1 MESSST
7 PATSTPLVSSEPMD
21 QYQKDHQLRFQ
32 LSAEWLAPIMSPVT
46 QVLELG
52 GTGIFKCPGS
62 PQVTGSVGDLRY
74 THPAPSLYDVV
85 LCMEV
90 LEHINDRDAIG
101 ADIPTEWRG
110 DGVSHMLH
118 TAWHSLKKG
127 GHLFLTTPNASSI
140 TCIYHA
146 LNLRPGVLYRPHVRE
161 YSVYEVDELVRDQGF
176 EIVRRETHD
185 VWRNAINAGEHDAI
199 REFIQTQGYPDTL
212 RGEDIFLLARKP

>member
-1 MESSST
+1 
-7 PATSTPLVSSEPMD
+7 MD

-62 PQVTGSVGDLRY
+62 AQVTGSVGDLRY

-90 LEHINDRDAIG
+90 LEHINDRDPIG

-110 DGVSHMLH
+110 SGAHYALRSAFL
-118 TAWHSLKKG
+118 SLKSG

-140 TCIYHA
+140 TCIHHA
-146 LNLRPGVLYRPHVRE
+146 MNLRAGVLYRPHVRE
-161 YSVYEVDELVRDQGF
+161 YSVYEVDELVRGAGF
-176 EIVRRETHD
+176 EVVRRATCD
-185 VWRNAINAGEHDAI
+185 VWRNAISEGEHTAI
-199 REFIQTQGYPDTL
+199 QAFIQSRGYPDAL
-212 RGEDIFLLARKP
+212 RGEDIFLLAKKP